1 MSGCAAPPRWQRN
14 VTSIPDLD
22 HDAVRHVAVHLG
34 LQALTL
40 RCCSQSLRLAL
51 ETLPPGTALAV
62 RVLKDM
68 GYWPIRQSHM
78 KHLWGFRVRAAQG
91 ALMNDLNSMRYT
103 TILEAFMR
111 IADKVP
117 LWKLLHNE
125 HPLTSHLQAAG
136 RLHSVCAGYDNGP
149 QDPIADYLTDDEIIR
164 ILDVLFR
171 GRIVL
176 MNQRM
181 RCGMWEGY
189 RNPFHVL
196 ASFGRLKV
204 LKWLRGFGVMVRPI
218 MPGPPPSLMMFGLL
232 YKRLTSCKNNAY
244 ALAKQAMET
253 RLAAAKTT
261 QTKQQVRD
269 RYEPVLEY
277 LSKDLGLSTRPWRTK
292 AEAFDIPYSDDDE
305 QETFSDDE
313 EDDDEEDDDEDE
325 DSESSS
331 NYDEE
336 TEVLLAEQYHAE
348 ENSP

>member
-1 MSGCAAPPRWQRN
+1 MSERVAPPLREGDGTVVASMQ
-14 VTSIPDLD
+14 DLD
-22 HDAVRHVAVHLG
+22 HDAVRHIGNHLG
-34 LQALTL
+34 LHALTL
-40 RCCSQSLRLAL
+40 RCGSQSMRSAL
-51 ETLPPGTALAV
+51 ETLPPSTALAV

-91 ALMNDLNSMRYT
+91 ALMNDLNSMRYS
-103 TILEAFMR
+103 TILEAYMR

-117 LWKLLHNE
+117 LWKLLHDE
-125 HPLTSHLQAAG
+125 HPLTSHLRSAG

-149 QDPIADYLTDDEIIR
+149 HRTLFPEYLTDDEIIR

-171 GRIVL
+171 GRIVS
-176 MNQRM
+176 MNQRL

-204 LKWLRGFGVMVRPI
+204 LKWLVGFFAMVHATL
-218 MPGPPPSLMMFGLL
+218 PGPPPSFMMFGLL
-232 YKRLTSCKNNAY
+232 CKRLTSCKNNGY

-253 RLAAAKTT
+253 RLRAAKTP

-277 LSKDLGLSTRPWRTK
+277 LSKDLGLSTRPWRTME
-292 AEAFDIPYSDDDE
+292 EAFDIAYSDDDG
-305 QETFSDDE
+305 DDE
-313 EDDDEEDDDEDE
+313 PELELDSDAGSVAEDEEA
-325 DSESSS
+325 
-331 NYDEE
+331 
-336 TEVLLAEQYHAE
+336 VLEA
-348 ENSP
+348 